1 MGGLRDGKSPAAFAA
16 YGRQGPRTVSEP
28 KIRKPPTCRSHG
40 AQMRFK
46 PLCAAC
52 SMQDYGFDRCDGHHT
67 KSISG
72 PEPPRWCAGRPY
84 AFAMLSI
91 QNFGGG
97 AHVAEARQRVTAHGP
112 ARMLQGRLP
121 PHRDRTAWLGG

>member
-52 SMQDYGFDRCDGHHT
+52 SMQDYGFDRCDGHRSAGFSAAT
-67 KSISG
+67 QRSRISWERPDFGAGAVG
-72 PEPPRWCAGRPY
+72 PELGKAVPHYAFETAHPIVRIPPRDG
-84 AFAMLSI
+84 L
-91 QNFGGG
+91 
-97 AHVAEARQRVTAHGP
+97 
-112 ARMLQGRLP
+112 
-121 PHRDRTAWLGG
+121 